1 MRLPQLLVIN
11 VEDQDFR
18 DMLFDYRI
26 TRPGIDHQHKHFVS
40 GHYCCHLDTAV
51 YSYSCPRPPSNF
63 SAYWGSDSPPCPPTV
78 QFTCPDLTSGACNK
92 VRAAVYPAAGL
103 DPASGHVAN
112 CSRAGRVLLRARPGS
127 GYRLTAS
134 VHGSQLSQQLVLDP
148 NSIDTG
154 QVDAF
159 MAQVAAA
166 HSDAMFLLPSE
177 PLGRS
182 FRLGGALVPLQAA
195 LTDPAGDKFGEFG
208 WPWELWPWP
217 PSASCSDTGTPAV
230 LRLQGSIKAHFA
242 AFDPSKALPHFP
254 VAFLGKALSVPQY
267 QQQQQ
272 QQQQQQEGAAAGAV
286 GSATSGT
293 AAAGGDGSAMVV
305 VSALTG
311 INISVGL
318 LPQLGGC
325 QAWQL
330 HRPGLRL
337 EYGRELWRGTVQEL
351 AALRKPVTAG
361 SQLVTVT
368 LADVTEPQPLALPRY
383 GGELYVYVA
392 ADTTA
397 AAAAPAVAAAAAA
410 LVTVTLADVTEPQP
424 LALPRYGGELYV
436 YVALVLGG
444 VWMFS
449 TVPLIVMF
457 GVVLINVQRN
467 RGLPIFLYRYMRKY
481 RGW

>member
-1 MRLPQLLVIN
+1 MADKRNYVPLNVKTYREGFLRLQGWTVFSCIAFFTAGLLVLYELLVIN

-103 DPASGHVAN
+103 DPTSGHVAN

-159 MAQVAAA
+159 VAQVAAA

-182 FRLGGALVPLQAA
+182 LRLGGALVPLQAA

-230 LRLQGSIKAHFA
+230 LRLQDKFGEFGWPWELWPWPPSAPCSDRSTPASLRLEGSVKAHFA
-242 AFDPSKALPHFP
+242 AFDPSKPTYILKQQGHF
-254 VAFLGKALSVPQY
+254 K
-267 QQQQQ
+267 
-272 QQQQQQEGAAAGAV
+272 
-286 GSATSGT
+286 
-293 AAAGGDGSAMVV
+293 
-305 VSALTG
+305 
-311 INISVGL
+311 
-318 LPQLGGC
+318 
-325 QAWQL
+325 
-330 HRPGLRL
+330 
-337 EYGRELWRGTVQEL
+337 
-351 AALRKPVTAG
+351 
-361 SQLVTVT
+361 
-368 LADVTEPQPLALPRY
+368 
-383 GGELYVYVA
+383 
-392 ADTTA
+392 
-397 AAAAPAVAAAAAA
+397 
-410 LVTVTLADVTEPQP
+410 
-424 LALPRYGGELYV
+424 
-436 YVALVLGG
+436 
-444 VWMFS
+444 
-449 TVPLIVMF
+449 
-457 GVVLINVQRN
+457 
-467 RGLPIFLYRYMRKY
+467 
-481 RGW
+481 